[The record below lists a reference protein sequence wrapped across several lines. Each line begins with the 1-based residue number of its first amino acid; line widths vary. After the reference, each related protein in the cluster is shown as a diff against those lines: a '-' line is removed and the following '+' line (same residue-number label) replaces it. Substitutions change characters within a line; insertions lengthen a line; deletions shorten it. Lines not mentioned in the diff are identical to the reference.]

1 MVDTHEMTLSASDYA
16 LLTSGNYI
24 ILNSIDIEVG
34 DYVLFHEQDNPS
46 SYAMTQINKI
56 TQHEGFKDGYALY
69 TFLRLA

>member
-56 TQHEGFKDGYALY
+56 TQHEGFKEGYALY
-69 TFLRLA
+69 TFSRLG

>member
-24 ILNSIDIEVG
+24 ILNSTDIEVG

-46 SYAMTQINKI
+46 SYAMTQIDNI

-69 TFLRLA
+69 TFSRLG